1 MAAPHILISAGETS
15 GEMHAA
21 RLAAALRARTGA
33 QLFGLGGPH
42 MREAGV
48 ELLAESAQVAVVGFS
63 EVFHRLPQI
72 WSAYRKLVEE
82 TAQRRP
88 QLAILVDFPDFNLR
102 LARRL
107 HKLGLRCVY
116 FISPQV
122 WAWRRGRVNL
132 MKRIVERVICIF
144 PFEEKF
150 YGDAGVPADYVG
162 HPLVELVRA
171 NSSRAEFCAQ
181 HSLDPSQKLI
191 ALLPG
196 SREREV
202 AYHLPVMLEAAARLR
217 EKFSCQ
223 FVLALAAGTSAC
235 LVSGQVSWEQHVR
248 LVQGATY
255 DALAHADTAIVAS
268 GTATVECALL
278 GTPMVVVY
286 RLSPASAY
294 LARRLV
300 RVPHFAMPNL
310 IAGRRIVPELFQEQA
325 TPQAIAAEVSR
336 LLGSSAA
343 RETMKRDLVEV
354 RERLRGPGGDPIAR
368 AVDIVAG
375 ML

>member
-1 MAAPHILISAGETS
+1 
-15 GEMHAA
+15 
-21 RLAAALRARTGA
+21 
-33 QLFGLGGPH
+33 
-42 MREAGV
+42 
-48 ELLAESAQVAVVGFS
+48 
-63 EVFHRLPQI
+63 
-72 WSAYRKLVEE
+72 
-82 TAQRRP
+82 
-88 QLAILVDFPDFNLR
+88 
-102 LARRL
+102 
-107 HKLGLRCVY
+107 
-116 FISPQV
+116 
-122 WAWRRGRVNL
+122 

-150 YGDAGVPADYVG
+150 YGDARVPADYVG

-171 NSSRAEFCAQ
+171 NASRAEFCAQ

-217 EKFSCQ
+217 EKFSCH
-223 FVLALAAGTSAC
+223 FVLALAAGISAC
-235 LVSGQVSWEQHVR
+235 LVSGQTRWEQHVR

-336 LLGSSAA
+336 LLDSSAA

-375 ML
+375 LL